1 MKKLILLILTVI
13 VLSSVISQAKPM
25 PDFVDVWPSPVFNI
39 TCKKCLIQVHIRK
52 IKTTSSV
59 KSRLS
64 KKGKQKHTV
73 NFKKGVSK

>member
-25 PDFVDVWPSPVFNI
+25 PDFVDVRPSPVFNV

-64 KKGKQKHTV
+64 KKGK
-73 NFKKGVSK
+73 